1 MCPVFLAFMRV
12 CLMTPTLYDDSLR
25 VIPIV
30 SLAVK
35 LDYIVSIYRLHRHLV
50 ISRMHGA
57 LYLGQCLAGRVPPAS
72 LGQVPAV
79 GWQASP
85 VPFPVVMVQT
95 GEEGRDRLAT
105 GAPPETG

>member
-1 MCPVFLAFMRV
+1 MLGFVNWCQSGALPVLLLV
-12 CLMTPTLYDDSLR
+12 
-25 VIPIV
+25 
-30 SLAVK
+30 VK
-35 LDYIVSIYRLHRHLV
+35 LACIVSIYRLHRHRAM
-50 ISRMHGA
+50 SRMHGA
-57 LYLGQCLAGRVPPAS
+57 CYLGQWLAGRVPPAS